1 MASFCGNCGAPAAG
15 RFCAKCGQ
23 PMQAG
28 GGAAPPAAPV
38 QAAPVKAGGGS
49 ALKIILIIVC
59 GLFFLGAVGIGGM
72 VYVAYRAKQKFTQ
85 LANEYGV
92 DGGTSAKSGTS
103 AAAAFRLQAIP
114 PAGSDCPF
122 LPWQDASRTLG
133 IAIERIEHTPNGA
146 DGSEE
151 CKYWVSPAERQRLM
165 KAEIASG
172 ISAVGKKDEKTDIDG
187 FEKVVGG
194 ALGALIEAHGD
205 NKNEDPAMQLQV
217 WRRQGQA
224 MWDKMEE
231 AKTNAK
237 GVGFDV
243 GALGVQPV
251 EGVGDKATMLPAGHS
266 IMTLKGD
273 SFFLLGFGQ
282 FVPGREKTA
291 ALAKQVVGRL

>member
-23 PMQAG
+23 PLAA
-28 GGAAPPAAPV
+28 GGAAPSPGPV
-38 QAAPVKAGGGS
+38 QAAPVTAGGGS

-59 GLFFLGAVGIGGM
+59 GLFFLGAIGIGGM
-72 VYVAYRAKQKFTQ
+72 AYLVYRGKQKFTQ

-92 DGGTSAKSGTS
+92 DGGAAAKSGTS
-103 AAAAFRLQAIP
+103 APAAFRLQATA

-122 LPWQDASRTLG
+122 LPWQEASRTLG
-133 IAIERIEHTPNGA
+133 IAIERTEHTPNGA

-217 WRRQGQA
+217 WRSQGRA